1 MSQQTTPGQKL
12 DNLAFN
18 RNLVLWSHI
27 TQGAIPAFTFLSPDL
42 AHFNYMGRRSSIALM
57 MLTAPVVLPYFIHCS
72 TPARL

>member
-27 TQGAIPAFTFLSPDL
+27 TQKREQAQCKIVFHSHEP
-42 AHFNYMGRRSSIALM
+42 NSSKIL
-57 MLTAPVVLPYFIHCS
+57 
-72 TPARL
+72 